1 MDLGT
6 FRFETEKA
14 LSSICL
20 SDTVYKFSV
29 DGELHRSVDSDNH
42 VAIPFPLALA
52 AHLIGHTSVASRILG
67 NSLHPARAKQL
78 SADVT

>member
-6 FRFETEKA
+6 FCFETKKA

-42 VAIPFPLALA
+42 VAIPSVSYT
-52 AHLIGHTSVASRILG
+52 HLTLPTTLSV
-67 NSLHPARAKQL
+67 
-78 SADVT
+78 